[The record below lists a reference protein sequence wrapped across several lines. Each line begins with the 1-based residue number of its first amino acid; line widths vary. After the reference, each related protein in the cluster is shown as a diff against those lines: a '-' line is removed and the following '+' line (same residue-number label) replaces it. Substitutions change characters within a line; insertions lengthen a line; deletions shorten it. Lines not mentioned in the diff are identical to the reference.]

1 MNQKTQKSMIK
12 LNILAKFII
21 FQPTSMD
28 FKIMPEFKH
37 PEEIETFY
45 YIEFAMEFYII
56 DIAKYSFK
64 LKEKTQNSC
73 KEQPKNGLKFR
84 ANRTYSR
91 SYYFFI

>member
-1 MNQKTQKSMIK
+1 MGWF
-12 LNILAKFII
+12 A
-21 FQPTSMD
+21 SMD

-64 LKEKTQNSC
+64 LKEKKTQNSC
-73 KEQPKNGLKFR
+73 KEHKTQGFGNIKRRFAENGLKKR
-84 ANRTYSR
+84 ADLSQ
-91 SYYFFI
+91 